1 MKKVIGVF
9 MDPQQA
15 EEATAEL
22 INAGINT
29 DNISVLAQRG
39 IVEEVVGEDKEEAAL
54 ESAGAGAVGG
64 TAVGGLIGL
73 IAGASALLI
82 PGIGPMLAAGTWASV
97 LGTAAAGAGVGA
109 AYGGLVGGLVG
120 IGVSEEKT
128 HVYVEG
134 VEKGGV
140 ILLVD
145 PDDPDNIE
153 TVENIMIRHDG
164 IGVAVIR
171 QPDKS

>member
-1 MKKVIGVF
+1 VKKVIGVF
-9 MDPQQA
+9 MEPQQA
-15 EEATAEL
+15 ELAASE
-22 INAGINT
+22 IIDAGINT

-39 IVEEVVGEDKEEAAL
+39 VVEEVVDEDKEETAL

-82 PGIGPMLAAGTWASV
+82 PGLGPMLAAGTWASV

-120 IGVSEEKT
+120 MGVGEEKT
-128 HVYVEG
+128 HVYTEG

-140 ILLVD
+140 LLLVD
-145 PDDPDNIE
+145 PEDPDRIE

-164 IGVAVIR
+164 IGVDVLI
-171 QPDKS
+171 QPDES